1 MLLFDVPRPLDP
13 LWVGHVA
20 RGVADALAELH
31 AGGRSHGSVDERHVA
46 VEDGVVG
53 LCHLAAPPDGASPE
67 EDVRAL
73 GALIDRLLAS
83 TDAPP
88 PGLADIALRCAPDD
102 GSPPPTS
109 AFVAALLALRVPSA
123 PPGRHPPPP
132 RLAPRRAAVRV
143 SHWLRRA
150 VAAVPVLAL
159 VVAAAW
165 LASSLRARTA
175 RPVEHAPPVE
185 GESILS
191 TDTGTFALGEPG
203 DVTLVGDWFC
213 RGSPVA
219 ALLRPS
225 TGEVFV
231 FERWPAP
238 EPGDEVR
245 GLRAGAFPGALEL
258 ASVERAPPAACPSL
272 AAVRNGAPDPVAIP
286 SPVTEAPS

>member
-31 AGGRSHGSVDERHVA
+31 AGERAHGSVDERHVA

-53 LCHLAAPPDGASPE
+53 LCQPATPPDGASAE
-67 EDVRAL
+67 GDVRAL
-73 GALIDRLLAS
+73 GALTARLLTA
-83 TDAPP
+83 TDSPP
-88 PGLADIALRCAPDD
+88 PELVDIAVRCAPDD
-102 GSPPPTS
+102 GSPPPTA

-123 PPGRHPPPP
+123 PPPGRHPPPP

-150 VAAVPVLAL
+150 AATVPVLAL
-159 VVAAAW
+159 VLAAAW

-185 GESILS
+185 GEGILS

-213 RGSPVA
+213 RGSPVP

-231 FERWPAP
+231 FERWPA
-238 EPGDEVR
+238 PGDEVR

-272 AAVRNGAPDPVAIP
+272 GAVRNGAPEPVDIP